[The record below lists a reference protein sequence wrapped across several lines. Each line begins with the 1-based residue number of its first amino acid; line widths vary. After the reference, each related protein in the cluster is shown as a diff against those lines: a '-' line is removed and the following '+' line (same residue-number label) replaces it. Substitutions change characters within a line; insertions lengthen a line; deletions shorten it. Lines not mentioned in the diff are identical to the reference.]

1 MRLFG
6 RGAEAAGEAGRDE
19 DVGGGQLA
27 HRAAPEAE
35 EGGVDPV
42 AEDVEDVLHARLT
55 VGGQAPQVGP
65 ADHPRPGAE
74 GQGLDDVAVALAD
87 CLAAATDDVLVAP
100 ALPYGSAGEHA
111 AFPGTLSIGAAA
123 LELVLVEL
131 VRSADAF
138 AGVVLVSG
146 HGGNAEPLA
155 AAVATLRAEGRKA
168 LGWSPRIPAGD
179 AHAGRTETS
188 LLLALAPQ
196 LVRLDAA
203 EPGDVRPLATVIGEL
218 RRNGVAAVSPNG
230 ILGDPTGATPEEGQ
244 RLLDALAT
252 DLIACVECWRR

>member
-1 MRLFG
+1 MESGRLD
-6 RGAEAAGEAGRDE
+6 ALSWPAVAAVAAGSILAVP
-19 DVGGGQLA
+19 VGSTEQ
-27 HRAAPEAE
+27 H
-35 EGGVDPV
+35 
-42 AEDVEDVLHARLT
+42 
-55 VGGQAPQVGP
+55 GP
-65 ADHPRPGAE
+65 HLPLGTDS
-74 GQGLDDVAVALAD
+74 DVAVALAHR
-87 CLAAATDDVLVAP
+87 LGAARPDVLVAP

-123 LELVLVEL
+123 LELVVVEL

-155 AAVATLRAEGRKA
+155 AAVATLRAEGRRV
-168 LGWSPRIPAGD
+168 LGWSPRIPTGD

-203 EPGDVRPLATVIGEL
+203 EPGDVRPLAAVIGEL

-230 ILGDPTGATPEEGQ
+230 VLGDPTGATAEEGE
-244 RLLDALAT
+244 RLLETLAA
-252 DLIACVECWRR
+252 DLIASVEAWRR